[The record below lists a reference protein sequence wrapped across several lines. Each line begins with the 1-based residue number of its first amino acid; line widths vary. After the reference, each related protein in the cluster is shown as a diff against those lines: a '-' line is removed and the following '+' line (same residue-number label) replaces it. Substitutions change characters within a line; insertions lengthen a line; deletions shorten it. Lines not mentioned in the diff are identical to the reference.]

1 MAAKRKKQRF
11 QSRARKNSGR
21 LILLGCPAHI
31 LHNAAE
37 KGAERLTVDIETIVL
52 KICCHFKSQTSRVQN
67 LEQFCAQLEAQ
78 YTALPTHTP
87 TRWTTLGN
95 VLEKIIELWEPLT
108 QHFLSL
114 RCPLRILENFFRSEK
129 SLVIVS
135 FLHSALSVFKK
146 PLLLLQS
153 TSALFLELAD
163 IFKSFKTAIFQ
174 RRNSEFYG
182 AKTNEL
188 LKVIDSDCAEVLKSS
203 FKEFYEVTLE
213 YIDKWYRPDKH
224 PANVAWTLL
233 RNRSVTYE
241 EVKEMAKKVNPEVA
255 MADELFEE
263 VSSLNDI
270 LENILDETF
279 NGDSPETKWMKLFS
293 KMILYRFYTN

>member
-1 MAAKRKKQRF
+1 MVV
-11 QSRARKNSGR
+11 
-21 LILLGCPAHI
+21 PAHI

-37 KGAERLTVDIETIVL
+37 KGAERLTVDTETIVL
-52 KICCHFKSQTSRVQN
+52 KICSHFKSQTSRVQN
-67 LEQFCAQLEAQ
+67 LKQFCAQLEAQ

-87 TRWTTLGN
+87 TRWTALGN
-95 VLEKIIELWEPLT
+95 GLEKMIELWEPLT

-114 RCPLRILENFFRSEK
+114 LCPPRILENFFRSEE

-153 TSALFLELAD
+153 ISALFAEQAD

-174 RRNSEFYG
+174 RRISEFYG
-182 AKTNEL
+182 AKTNKL
-188 LKVIDSDCAEVLKSS
+188 LKGIDSDCAEVLKSS

-224 PANVAWTLL
+224 PANVTWTLL
-233 RNRSVTYE
+233 RNRSV
-241 EVKEMAKKVNPEVA
+241 KK
-255 MADELFEE
+255 
-263 VSSLNDI
+263 
-270 LENILDETF
+270 
-279 NGDSPETKWMKLFS
+279 
-293 KMILYRFYTN
+293 